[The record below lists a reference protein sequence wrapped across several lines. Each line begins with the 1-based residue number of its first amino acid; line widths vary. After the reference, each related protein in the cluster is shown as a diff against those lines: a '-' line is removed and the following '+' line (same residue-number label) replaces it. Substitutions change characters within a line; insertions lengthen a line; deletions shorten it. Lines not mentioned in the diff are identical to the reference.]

1 MILIWFHCA
10 VIGLIFFLRFQ
21 RHFSFLIYFWSCWVF
36 ISAHRLSLVEVS
48 RDLSWLQRRAHCGGF
63 SCCGAQ
69 ALGTWASVVAAH
81 GLSSCDTWLR
91 CSRHVESSCTRDRT
105 HIPCIGRWIL
115 IHCTTREVLDL
126 HLDLYC
132 CVWTLNFPIPSAF
145 GFSVAFHTLSRLWK

>member
-48 RDLSWLQRRAHCGGF
+48 RDLSWLQHRAHCGGF

-81 GLSSCDTWLR
+81 GLSSYDTWLR
-91 CSRHVESSCTRDRT
+91 CSTACG
-105 HIPCIGRWIL
+105 IF
-115 IHCTTREVLDL
+115 L
-126 HLDLYC
+126 HQGSNSYPLHWQVDSYPLHHQGSPG
-132 CVWTLNFPIPSAF
+132 FAF
-145 GFSVAFHTLSRLWK
+145 GLVLLCLNIEFSNTKCLWFFCGIPYSE